1 MQVEEFLELSARRSP
16 DKTALVCQDHRLTY
30 REIEEQSNQLAQAL
44 LEHGVDRGDRVA
56 IYLEN
61 SVEAVLSIFAVLKA
75 GAVFLVVNPTTK
87 LDKLSYILNNC
98 RAVALIT
105 DIRRRPA
112 VGKSSSQLPYL
123 KSVFV
128 TGTDS
133 TPRQDDPSKSGPL
146 AVLSFESV
154 FDGDR
159 FSKLPPPKKCI
170 DIDLAALIYTSGST
184 GKPKG
189 VMLTHLNM
197 VSAATS
203 ITGYLENVPDDI
215 ILNVLPL
222 SFDYGLYQVL
232 MAFKVGATII
242 LERSFTYPYVVIEKL
257 VQEKVTGFPLVPTI
271 SAILLQLNLQNY
283 DFSSL
288 RYVTNTAAALPTHH
302 IHQLRNLFPHAKL
315 YSMYGLTECKRVS
328 YLPPDQLDQRL
339 TSVGRGMPNEEVYIV
354 DDSGRRVGPKVIGE
368 LVVRGSNVMKGY
380 WESPEATSKVLRPG
394 PLPGENV
401 LYTGDLFK
409 MDEEGFLYF
418 VARKDD
424 IIKTRGEKVSPK
436 EVEDALYSL
445 DGVAE
450 AAVVGVPDDVLGQA
464 IKAVVTV
471 REGAQLTER
480 DVQRHCL
487 ANLEDFMVPKF
498 IEFRD
503 SLPKTSTGKISKREL
518 AVSVGATE

>member
-1 MQVEEFLELSARRSP
+1 
-16 DKTALVCQDHRLTY
+16 
-30 REIEEQSNQLAQAL
+30 
-44 LEHGVDRGDRVA
+44 
-56 IYLEN
+56 
-61 SVEAVLSIFAVLKA
+61 
-75 GAVFLVVNPTTK
+75 
-87 LDKLSYILNNC
+87 
-98 RAVALIT
+98 
-105 DIRRRPA
+105 
-112 VGKSSSQLPYL
+112 
-123 KSVFV
+123 
-128 TGTDS
+128 
-133 TPRQDDPSKSGPL
+133 
-146 AVLSFESV
+146 
-154 FDGDR
+154 
-159 FSKLPPPKKCI
+159 
-170 DIDLAALIYTSGST
+170 
-184 GKPKG
+184 
-189 VMLTHLNM
+189 
-197 VSAATS
+197 
-203 ITGYLENVPDDI
+203 
-215 ILNVLPL
+215 
-222 SFDYGLYQVL
+222 
-232 MAFKVGATII
+232 
-242 LERSFTYPYVVIEKL
+242 
-257 VQEKVTGFPLVPTI
+257 
-271 SAILLQLNLQNY
+271 
-283 DFSSL
+283 
-288 RYVTNTAAALPTHH
+288 
-302 IHQLRNLFPHAKL
+302 
-315 YSMYGLTECKRVS
+315 
-328 YLPPDQLDQRL
+328 
-339 TSVGRGMPNEEVYIV
+339 MPNEEVYIV